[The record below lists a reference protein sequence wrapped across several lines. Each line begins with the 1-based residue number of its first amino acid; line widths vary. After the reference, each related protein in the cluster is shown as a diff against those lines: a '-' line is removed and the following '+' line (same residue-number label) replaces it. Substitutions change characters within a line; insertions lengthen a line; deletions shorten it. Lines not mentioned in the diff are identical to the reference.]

1 MTLSSSG
8 ESKLQV
14 LWIGCSD
21 SSFDEI
27 AALDLRA
34 DETIVLRNIGN
45 MFLDDGP
52 TCMSTAQYALDMLQ
66 VNHVIVCGH
75 YGCGLVKASSNAG
88 LGDPW
93 RRYVAGVPNW

>member
-1 MTLSSSG
+1 MTGIG
-8 ESKLQV
+8 EWKPQV

-27 AALDLRA
+27 AALDLGA

-52 TCMSTAQYALDMLQ
+52 TCMSTAQYALDIVQ
-66 VNHVIVCGH
+66 VNHVVVCGH
-75 YGCGLVKASSNAG
+75 YGCGLVKASSNVG

-93 RRYVAGVPNW
+93 RR